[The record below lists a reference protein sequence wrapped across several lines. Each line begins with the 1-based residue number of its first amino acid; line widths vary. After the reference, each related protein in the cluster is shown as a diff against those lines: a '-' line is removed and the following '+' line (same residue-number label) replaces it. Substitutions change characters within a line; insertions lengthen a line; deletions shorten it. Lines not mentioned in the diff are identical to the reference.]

1 MEKAGIL
8 TIAPK
13 RFDEAVW
20 QSNTDFNQQSYN
32 SWLQTAS
39 TSLQRIY
46 NMLEDNDDVN
56 TSDLYILGDV
66 INILDNIEIKI
77 KPI

>member
-1 MEKAGIL
+1 MKKAGIL
-8 TIAPK
+8 VINPK

-20 QSNTDFNQQSYN
+20 QSNTNFNQRSYN

-46 NMLEDNDDVN
+46 NMLENNEDVN

-66 INILDNIEIKI
+66 INILDNIEIKYL
-77 KPI
+77 

>member
-13 RFDEAVW
+13 HFDEAVW
-20 QSNTDFNQQSYN
+20 QNNTDFNQQSYN

-46 NMLEDNDDVN
+46 NMLEGNDDVN

-77 KPI
+77 

>member
-8 TIAPK
+8 TIDLK
-13 RFDEAVW
+13 HFDEAVW
-20 QSNTDFNQQSYN
+20 QNNTDFNQQSYN

-46 NMLEDNDDVN
+46 NLLEDNDDVN